1 MEAKVV
7 EDTAQQAAL
16 AMESETSSGSKDAT
30 TQYINVSGTSSRSS
44 PTISPPVI
52 GQKAST
58 PATMPIP
65 KKSRTIKTDR
75 PRPFLCSICTRG
87 FARQEHL
94 KRHQR
99 AHTNEKPFL
108 CAFCGRCF
116 ARRDL
121 VLRHQQK
128 LHSTLADSGPEEVAV
143 NRDSK
148 SHLNERHIITISG
161 NKQTMLPMLGSAAG
175 SGAALASLPKEQ
187 VVQSQ
192 QPQRPQ
198 QQQMRPESFEQGK
211 KQEQSKGPLLQSSTT
226 FLPEHEAEE
235 RHHKRKRHAS
245 FSASSSITYTQA
257 KDAPGII
264 EHEIPDIP
272 HQVGFST
279 PQLSAQ
285 ELVEKALESGFNL
298 ELLPFPPPLELP
310 EAVRGSAL
318 NQQPQQ
324 SNNMQEKRSAHPEQ
338 EEAQYTNDIRSVLT
352 AEAPLLSD
360 YLQMGSS
367 VGGWGGFVS
376 SYPTDSNLDY
386 FNYDTPPDT
395 IKAMQ
400 SSHNGSGV
408 PQITSPQHEGSTKE
422 HSNEEHWL
430 AEFINTHVDGKF
442 KVDVNDFNE
451 IGFPYSTSETTT
463 TDSTPYAANSSAT
476 PRPNTNENSNFT
488 PSTAFL
494 EPLTKNEPTGIPST
508 INSIPSATL
517 SKTHHKK
524 SDIPF
529 FFKSRQIDLFKKIM
543 ETQSEFSSPLKS
555 EGILPKAPKKKGS
568 RLHFFTP
575 DLRNHILEA
584 NNLKSDQFPT
594 LHELN
599 TYVNLYQDEFHAYF
613 GFIHLHSI
621 RPSPEI
627 YPFLLSIAMIG
638 ALYGFH
644 SSHAML
650 LFNIC
655 RFRKREFLEKTKGHL
670 EKTPLWVIQGMVLLI
685 FVGIFNNDVSFTL
698 IMSTQIRS
706 LIELIKINQ
715 LNVPLETL
723 INPPIKSDHILDYQD
738 DPQLLEQKRQE
749 YNTEEQIERNYDY
762 FILAQSR
769 IRTCHTI
776 LLISNLFNCLV
787 GLDCCFHSIDVKCGV
802 PCYREDLYFCENPQE
817 WARLLKGYHITL
829 DSKFSLI
836 DLSNGGESYKSC
848 LIYLTNGYQFF
859 YDNKKVSFKTLL
871 SLLISIHE
879 KIFIEGHHLRHETND
894 HILDV
899 KWRMNSRPIIE
910 SLLKNWEAL
919 YIKNGGVIIANEGN
933 IAFINSNPSLRLI
946 IPLLNFAKI
955 RKCLMLT
962 EVMKNIWFKDWE
974 GMNECLEKYRDWES
988 LREATD
994 YALNIVKFWLDT
1006 VFIVKDAEKT
1016 SIRTPI
1022 FSITCIFSSI
1032 LIVAEYLKRVEIW
1045 AKNYRAVEGTGFLK
1059 AVDRTLWLKS
1069 ERILKKVEEHLL
1081 PKGYNKE
1088 SYAEFLRLQ
1097 ANGALDVEV
1106 LDDNLAQRAMDP
1118 NTDIQQTVNVVLK
1131 ARLSSR
1137 SLYLGVRILG
1147 DAPIWPIALLFAHAL
1162 QSRAIFNLA
1171 NFPFDLN
1178 R

>member
-1 MEAKVV
+1 MIPQGADDPSVAAK
-7 EDTAQQAAL
+7 
-16 AMESETSSGSKDAT
+16 
-30 TQYINVSGTSSRSS
+30 
-44 PTISPPVI
+44 
-52 GQKAST
+52 
-58 PATMPIP
+58 MPIP

-128 LHSTLADSGPEEVAV
+128 LHSSLTDSGAGAPPTNGDAK
-143 NRDSK
+143 N
-148 SHLNERHIITISG
+148 HLNERHIITISG
-161 NKQTMLPMLGSAAG
+161 NKQTMLPMLGSVSDSPVAAI
-175 SGAALASLPKEQ
+175 S
-187 VVQSQ
+187 VSQ
-192 QPQRPQ
+192 QSTKVQDASSNPPRQMITQLPQNQ
-198 QQQMRPESFEQGK
+198 QQQVQPGQ
-211 KQEQSKGPLLQSSTT
+211 KQHNLGDKSKTLRY
-226 FLPEHEAEE
+226 HEPGLEE
-235 RHHKRKRHAS
+235 RQHKRKRHAS

-257 KDAPGII
+257 KDASGII
-264 EHEIPDIP
+264 EHDIPDIP

-298 ELLPFPPPLELP
+298 EVLPFPPPLELP
-310 EAVRGSAL
+310 EAATNPLSQRHQSDNNLQHLPLHEQKRNQSA
-318 NQQPQQ
+318 
-324 SNNMQEKRSAHPEQ
+324 S
-338 EEAQYTNDIRSVLT
+338 DIRSALSADT
-352 AEAPLLSD
+352 PLLSD

-367 VGGWGGFVS
+367 AGGWGGFTNF
-376 SYPTDSNLDY
+376 YPSDSNLDFFSY
-386 FNYDTPPDT
+386 NTPPDT
-395 IKAMQ
+395 MKPPQ
-400 SSHNGSGV
+400 SSIVTPVPEQSGKPKNEAECHGS
-408 PQITSPQHEGSTKE
+408 
-422 HSNEEHWL
+422 NADEHWL
-430 AEFINTHVDGKF
+430 LEFINTHVDGNF
-442 KVDVNDFNE
+442 KVDIDDFNE
-451 IGFPYSTSETTT
+451 IGFPCTNSETTT
-463 TDSTPYAANSSAT
+463 SDSTPQVGSISTPLVKPEDATEGLSS
-476 PRPNTNENSNFT
+476 PKCFKNFT
-488 PSTAFL
+488 
-494 EPLTKNEPTGIPST
+494 ENET
-508 INSIPSATL
+508 PSATISEDCTDGL
-517 SKTHHKK
+517 KSNKK
-524 SDIPF
+524 YHRKGDIPF

-543 ETQSEFSSPLKS
+543 ENQGEFSSPLQDGDKKN
-555 EGILPKAPKKKGS
+555 LKKKKGS
-568 RLHFFTP
+568 RLCFFNEE
-575 DLRNHILEA
+575 LRNHILKT
-584 NNLKSDQFPT
+584 NDLTSDQFPT
-594 LHELN
+594 LKELN
-599 TYVNLYQDEFHAYF
+599 TYVNLYQDEFHRYF
-613 GFIHLHSI
+613 SFIHLHSI
-621 RPSPEI
+621 RPSADI

-655 RFRKREFLEKTKGHL
+655 RFRKREHLEKTKGRH
-670 EKTPLWVIQGMVLLI
+670 EETPLWIIQGMVLLI

-706 LIELIKINQ
+706 LIELIKIKQ
-715 LNVPLETL
+715 LNLPLET
-723 INPPIKSDHILDYQD
+723 IIKPPIESDHILDYQD
-738 DPQLLEQKRQE
+738 DPQLLEQKRRE
-749 YNTEEQIERNYDY
+749 YSTPEQIERNYRY
-762 FILAQSR
+762 FVHAQSR

-776 LLISNLFNCLV
+776 LLISNLFNSLV
-787 GLDCCFHSIDVKCGV
+787 GLDCCFHSIDVKCGI
-802 PCYREDLYFCENPQE
+802 PCYRDDLYFCETPQE
-817 WARLLKGYHITL
+817 WAELLNSYHIIL

-836 DLSNGGESYKSC
+836 DLSNGGETYKNC
-848 LIYLTNGYQFF
+848 LVYLTNGYQFF
-859 YDNKKVSFKTLL
+859 YENKKVSFKTLL

-879 KIFIEGHHLRHETND
+879 KIFIEGYNLRHEVND
-894 HILDV
+894 QIVDV

-910 SLLKNWEAL
+910 SLLKYWEAL

-955 RKCLMLT
+955 RKCLLLT
-962 EVMKNIWFKDWE
+962 NVMKKIWFKDWE
-974 GMNECLEKYRDWES
+974 GMNECLEDFRDWES

-994 YALNIVKFWLDT
+994 YALNIVKFWVDT

-1032 LIVAEYLKRVEIW
+1032 LIVAEYLKKVESW
-1045 AKNYRAVEGTGFLK
+1045 ARSFHNSTTTEFLK

-1069 ERILKKVEEHLL
+1069 ETILKKVEEHLL
-1081 PKGYNKE
+1081 PKGYNTQ

-1106 LDDNLAQRAMDP
+1106 LDNDLARKAMSP
-1118 NTDIQQTVNVVLK
+1118 NTDITETVKVILK
-1131 ARLSSR
+1131 ARISSR
-1137 SLYLGVRILG
+1137 CLYLGVRILG

-1171 NFPFDLN
+1171 SHSS
-1178 R
+1178 

>member
-1 MEAKVV
+1 MASQGAGNSSVAAK
-7 EDTAQQAAL
+7 
-16 AMESETSSGSKDAT
+16 
-30 TQYINVSGTSSRSS
+30 
-44 PTISPPVI
+44 
-52 GQKAST
+52 
-58 PATMPIP
+58 MPIP

-128 LHSTLADSGPEEVAV
+128 LHSSLTDTGSGASPNNGDAK
-143 NRDSK
+143 N
-148 SHLNERHIITISG
+148 HLNERHIITISG
-161 NKQTMLPMLGSAAG
+161 NKQTMLPMLGSA
-175 SGAALASLPKEQ
+175 SDPSVAAISIPRQPTK
-187 VVQSQ
+187 VQESNPNPSQ
-192 QPQRPQ
+192 QMAPQVPQ
-198 QQQMRPESFEQGK
+198 NQRQPVLSGQKQQKLSGTSITPHSHGPE
-211 KQEQSKGPLLQSSTT
+211 L
-226 FLPEHEAEE
+226 EE
-235 RHHKRKRHAS
+235 RQQKRKRHAS

-257 KDAPGII
+257 KDASGII
-264 EHEIPDIP
+264 EHDIPDIP

-298 ELLPFPPPLELP
+298 EVLPFPPPLELP
-310 EAVRGSAL
+310 EAAANPLMSQRHQSDDNLQRLPIHEPKRNHSASDVRSAL
-318 NQQPQQ
+318 
-324 SNNMQEKRSAHPEQ
+324 
-338 EEAQYTNDIRSVLT
+338 SVDT
-352 AEAPLLSD
+352 PLLSD

-367 VGGWGGFVS
+367 AGGWGGFTNF
-376 SYPTDSNLDY
+376 YPTDSNLDFFSY
-386 FNYDTPPDT
+386 NTPPDT
-395 IKAMQ
+395 MKPPHSSILTPVPDQ
-400 SSHNGSGV
+400 SGKSKNGAERHGN
-408 PQITSPQHEGSTKE
+408 STDQ
-422 HSNEEHWL
+422 HWL
-430 AEFINTHVDGKF
+430 LEFINTHVDGNF
-442 KVDVNDFNE
+442 KVDVDDFNE
-451 IGFPYSTSETTT
+451 IGFPCTNSETTT
-463 TDSTPYAANSSAT
+463 SGSTPQVNNVTSTPFAKSEDTVEGPSSPKFSRNISENELSSVAINEAAAAGLK
-476 PRPNTNENSNFT
+476 PN
-488 PSTAFL
+488 
-494 EPLTKNEPTGIPST
+494 
-508 INSIPSATL
+508 
-517 SKTHHKK
+517 KK
-524 SDIPF
+524 YHRKGDIPF

-543 ETQSEFSSPLKS
+543 ENQGEFSSPLQDGDKNNIKS
-555 EGILPKAPKKKGS
+555 KKGS
-568 RLHFFTP
+568 RLCFFNEE
-575 DLRNHILEA
+575 LRNHILKT
-584 NNLKSDQFPT
+584 NDLTSDQFPT
-594 LHELN
+594 LKELN
-599 TYVNLYQDEFHAYF
+599 TYVNLYQDEFHRYF
-613 GFIHLHSI
+613 SFIHLHSI
-621 RPSPEI
+621 RPSAEI

-655 RFRKREFLEKTKGHL
+655 RFRKREYLEKTKGHH
-670 EKTPLWVIQGMVLLI
+670 EETPLWIIQGMVLLI

-706 LIELIKINQ
+706 LIELIKIKQ
-715 LNVPLETL
+715 LNLPLEAL
-723 INPPIKSDHILDYQD
+723 IKPPIESDHILDYQD
-738 DPQLLEQKRQE
+738 DPQLLEQKRRE
-749 YNTEEQIERNYDY
+749 YNTPEQVERNYHY
-762 FILAQSR
+762 FIHAQSR

-776 LLISNLFNCLV
+776 LLISNLFNSLV
-787 GLDCCFHSIDVKCGV
+787 GLDCCFHSIDVKCGI
-802 PCYREDLYFCENPQE
+802 PCYRDELYFCETPQE
-817 WARLLKGYHITL
+817 WAKLLKSYHIIL

-836 DLSNGGESYKSC
+836 DLSNGGETYKNC

-859 YDNKKVSFKTLL
+859 YENKKVSFKTLL

-879 KIFIEGHHLRHETND
+879 KIFIEGYNLRHELND
-894 HILDV
+894 QIVDV

-910 SLLKNWEAL
+910 SLLKYWEAL

-955 RKCLMLT
+955 RKCLLLT
-962 EVMKNIWFKDWE
+962 NVMKKIWFKDWE
-974 GMNECLEKYRDWES
+974 GMNECLEDFRDWES

-994 YALNIVKFWLDT
+994 YALNIVKFWVDT

-1032 LIVAEYLKRVEIW
+1032 LIVAEYLKRVETW
-1045 AKNYRAVEGTGFLK
+1045 ARCFRNSTTTEFLK

-1069 ERILKKVEEHLL
+1069 ETILKKVEEHLL
-1081 PKGYNKE
+1081 PKGYNTQ

-1106 LDDNLAQRAMDP
+1106 LDDDLARKAMSP
-1118 NTDIQQTVNVVLK
+1118 NTDIKETVEVILK
-1131 ARLSSR
+1131 ARISSR

-1171 NFPFDLN
+1171 Y
-1178 R
+1178 RSS